1 MEIVLTCRGT
11 RFSDTNSNMVLK
23 QTNSQVFFFN
33 RKKIYIRYKLESA
46 KGRDTLERICNCKGS
61 EEAYIVLRD
70 TLTSQHQSIVVCIT
84 NPGISASFGVQNF
97 YWGFFIYIVRDFPV
111 GSDGKSICLQCRR
124 SGFNPWVGKIPWR
137 RKWQPTPVFLP
148 EKSHGQRSL
157 AGYSPWGLK
166 ESDMTERLSL
176 HFTLSFYWLVH
187 HLCEKILILTMTF
200 RFQF

>member
-1 MEIVLTCRGT
+1 M
-11 RFSDTNSNMVLK
+11 
-23 QTNSQVFFFN
+23 
-33 RKKIYIRYKLESA
+33 
-46 KGRDTLERICNCKGS
+46 ERICNCKGS

-166 ESDMTERLSL
+166 ESDMTERLHLTIYIVNLYIYESESEVAQLCPTLCNPMDGSL
-176 HFTLSFYWLVH
+176 HQAPPSMGFSRQEYWSGLAFPSPGNLTNPGIEPRSLTL
-187 HLCEKILILTMTF
+187 
-200 RFQF
+200 

>member
-1 MEIVLTCRGT
+1 M
-11 RFSDTNSNMVLK
+11 
-23 QTNSQVFFFN
+23 
-33 RKKIYIRYKLESA
+33 
-46 KGRDTLERICNCKGS
+46 ERICNCKGS

-166 ESDMTERLSL
+166 ESDTTERLTNTHTHTHTHTRLSL
-176 HFTLSFYWLVH
+176 SLTL
-187 HLCEKILILTMTF
+187 CKIKKLSSKLAVTILYSYVMEESSCCSIS
-200 RFQF
+200 